1 MGANSMLD
9 IVGSFI
15 VGGIVFLMAMRLN
28 AAAIETSTVYHGELK
43 LQRNLTALVGVME
56 NDFRK
61 IGYCADHRKIPEPA
75 RANLLADSTRYKF
88 LTDLESD
95 GSLDSVFY
103 YVGGPS
109 ELSDTPNPRDCYL
122 YRVVNDG
129 TPEGWNLGV
138 TRFRFRYF
146 NALGDTLT
154 FPIGEPREVYS
165 MEISIAMETA
175 DPIDQKYTNDPSA
188 YEVFWKQIRV
198 ASRNL
203 RNR

>member
-1 MGANSMLD
+1 MGANTILD
-9 IVGSFI
+9 IVGSFV
-15 VGGIVFLMAMRLN
+15 VGGIVFMLAMRLN
-28 AAAIETSTVYHGELK
+28 AAAVETSSVYHGELK
-43 LQRNLTALVGVME
+43 LQQDLTTLVGIME

-61 IGYCADHRKIPEPA
+61 IGYCADPKKIPEPA
-75 RANLLADSTRYKF
+75 CANMRADSTCYKF
-88 LTDLESD
+88 LTDLDSD
-95 GSLDSVFY
+95 GEVDSIFY
-103 YVGGPS
+103 YMGGTD
-109 ELSDTPNPRDCYL
+109 ELAETPNPRDCYL

-129 TPEGWNLGV
+129 APQGWNLGI

-154 FPIGEPREVYS
+154 FPIAEPREVYS
-165 MEISIAMETA
+165 MEISIALES
-175 DPIDQKYTNDPSA
+175 PEPLEQQFVNDPSA

>member
-1 MGANSMLD
+1 MGGNTILD
-9 IVGSFI
+9 IVGSVI
-15 VGGIVFLMAMRLN
+15 VGGVVFMMAMRLN
-28 AAAIETSTVYHGELK
+28 AAAVETSTVYHGELK
-43 LQRNLTALVGVME
+43 LQQNLTTLVSVME

-61 IGYCADHRKIPEPA
+61 IGYCADHKKIPEPS

-88 LTDLESD
+88 MTDLDSD
-95 GSLDSVFY
+95 GQLDSVFY
-103 YVGGPS
+103 YVGPAS
-109 ELSDTPNPRDCYL
+109 ELTGTANPRDRYL
-122 YRVVNDG
+122 YRVVNGG

-138 TRFRFRYF
+138 TRFQFRYF

-154 FPIGEPREVYS
+154 FPIAEPREVYS
-165 MEISIAMETA
+165 MEISIALESA
-175 DPIDQKYTNDPSA
+175 DPVDQQYVNDPSA

>member
-1 MGANSMLD
+1 MGGNSILD
-9 IVGSFI
+9 LIGSFI
-15 VGGIVFLMAMRLN
+15 IGGMVIVMAMRLN
-28 AAAIETSTVYHGELK
+28 SSAVETSTVYHGELK
-43 LQRNLTALVGVME
+43 LQQNLTTLVEVME

-61 IGYCADHRKIPEPA
+61 IGYCADHKKIPEPA

-88 LTDLESD
+88 LTDLDSD
-95 GSLDSVFY
+95 GQLDSVFY
-103 YVGGPS
+103 YVGVPG
-109 ELSDTPNPRDCYL
+109 ELTDTPNPRDCYL
-122 YRVVNDG
+122 YRVVNTN

-154 FPIGEPREVYS
+154 FPIAEPREVFA
-165 MEISIAMETA
+165 MEISIALESA
-175 DPIDQKYTNDPSA
+175 DPMEQKYLNDPSA

>member
-28 AAAIETSTVYHGELK
+28 AAAVETSTVYHGELK
-43 LQRNLTALVGVME
+43 LQRNLTTLVAVME
-56 NDFRK
+56 HDFRK
-61 IGYCADHRKIPEPA
+61 IGYCADHKKIPEPA
-75 RANLLADSTRYKF
+75 RANLLADSTSYKF
-88 LTDLESD
+88 LTDLDSN
-95 GSLDSVFY
+95 GSLDSVYY

-109 ELSDTPNPRDCYL
+109 ELTDTPNPRDRYL

-154 FPIGEPREVYS
+154 FPISEPREVYS

-175 DPIDQKYTNDPSA
+175 DPIDQEYTNDPSA

>member
-15 VGGIVFLMAMRLN
+15 VGGIVFLIAMRLN
-28 AAAIETSTVYHGELK
+28 AAAVETSTVYHGELK
-43 LQRNLTALVGVME
+43 LQQNLTTLVEIME

-61 IGYCADHRKIPEPA
+61 IGYCADHKKIPEPS
-75 RANLLADSTRYKF
+75 RANMLADSTRYKF

-109 ELSDTPNPRDCYL
+109 ELTDTPNPRDCYL

-154 FPIGEPREVYS
+154 FPISEPREVYS
-165 MEISIAMETA
+165 MEISIAIETA
-175 DPIDQKYTNDPSA
+175 EPTELEYTNDPSA

>member
-15 VGGIVFLMAMRLN
+15 VGGIVFLIAMRLN
-28 AAAIETSTVYHGELK
+28 AAAVETSTVYHGELK
-43 LQRNLTALVGVME
+43 LQQNLTTLVEIME

-61 IGYCADHRKIPEPA
+61 IGYCADHKKIPEPS
-75 RANLLADSTRYKF
+75 RANMLADSTRYKF

-109 ELSDTPNPRDCYL
+109 ELTDTPNPRDCYL

-154 FPIGEPREVYS
+154 FPISEPREVYS
-165 MEISIAMETA
+165 MEISIAIETA
-175 DPIDQKYTNDPSA
+175 EPSELKYTNDPSA